1 MADKL
6 AMMLL
11 TIDPDRPH
19 VCGAPFFQAAA
30 AASMDVEVE
39 IYFSSRAV
47 RLLIKGVAD
56 KIYPGEGQHK
66 TVYEFMKDAAKL
78 GVKFYACGGGLHEF
92 GVKAEEDFVP
102 ECTGIAGAAAYVQR
116 VMDDEWKVL
125 SY

>member
-6 AMMLL
+6 AFMLL

-19 VCGAPFFQAAA
+19 ICGSPFFQAAA

-56 KIYPGEGQHK
+56 KIYPSESRTK
-66 TVYEFMKDAAKL
+66 TVYEFMRDASRL
-78 GVKFYACGGGLHEF
+78 GVKFFACGSGLAEF
-92 GVKAEEDFVP
+92 GVQEEDFIP
-102 ECTGIAGAAAYVQR
+102 ECSGMAGAAAYIQR
-116 VMDDEWKVL
+116 VMDDDWKTL